1 MTNRK
6 LTLIII
12 CTLLA
17 IISVLFF
24 YGFRDIFAR
33 KSSIDYNPY
42 ENENDHEPVV
52 SIIDNNDTG
61 ADTGNNPD
69 DLGFQNENISLNEDI
84 SPVPD
89 STGTKKETTGPMT
102 GNTDNKEYS
111 NIGEEKKDEE
121 TKPQNNTENT
131 DKINILF
138 LGIDRT
144 AARDDR
150 SISFS
155 SDAIML
161 ASIDI
166 ANKKA
171 DILSIPRDSYVHI
184 PIINKKDKIAYSFA
198 YGYIRGNAAKS
209 TIDTINA
216 LAGNPV
222 IDYYFS
228 MDMEPIPQ
236 IVDELGGIEI
246 YADTGMAQIITGDN
260 ILDYIRWRYSE
271 EGDIG
276 RIKRHHAIL
285 RAMFGKITSYDK
297 EKLLELLLVNE
308 QYINTDMGIE
318 QIVNLAGIIAEFD
331 NEDIRFSILP
341 GTPQTIDN
349 VSYWIIDEDEAKK
362 LIGGI
367 S

>member
-1 MTNRK
+1 
-6 LTLIII
+6 
-12 CTLLA
+12 
-17 IISVLFF
+17 
-24 YGFRDIFAR
+24 
-33 KSSIDYNPY
+33 
-42 ENENDHEPVV
+42 
-52 SIIDNNDTG
+52 
-61 ADTGNNPD
+61 
-69 DLGFQNENISLNEDI
+69 
-84 SPVPD
+84 
-89 STGTKKETTGPMT
+89 MT

-341 GTPQTIDN
+341 GTPLTIDN